1 MKLSKNK
8 QKYILFTATLLIF
21 SFICMNTT
29 YKLLLELK
37 KDYLDFKSTT
47 KIRRL
52 ITPEESNKVCKK
64 ATSSV
69 KEYFEK
75 GEPVPEIEN
84 FNTNSSHIQAI
95 LKFLETKDEPIE
107 IAKKY
112 IPRAFFILLF
122 LVLGVFT
129 LIFWPFCWCCCLCNC
144 KCCCCCKGK
153 CCQFISFLF
162 ACISLGSVI
171 FLCTIQVAITD
182 KIFVNLSTTSCAI
195 FKLVT
200 EAVSGQPE
208 EMAKPKW
215 EGIVGVNAILANMS
229 NAVNEAKQKADSKF
243 NSVKQNLDTLVE
255 GWPQQLKNANDAA
268 QMQNFEYEDSCIDG
282 TVHTGIFPGY
292 LDYYGPYTKDSTT
305 LKYANEQFMEVTKEA
320 KQSVDDA
327 AQNMDKALTGD
338 VTTQLNDAQTQM
350 DDLNEKFNDISEK
363 FLDEFYQI
371 EEEIDKYGKKYVK
384 VFYSVIMGMCA
395 ILLALIIL
403 NWLLCKCLGCF
414 LRIFI
419 HILWNIM
426 YLLCFIT
433 FILAFLLGILGIAG
447 KDGSIIAHYL
457 ISETNLESE
466 KPLLIND
473 NDTIN
478 YINTCVNGNGELK
491 EVFNFGDAM
500 NSLDEL
506 YRIRNEIAYYKT
518 QVLTNRTLYAFTV
531 FSEMNYGTKFLPM
544 NYFTKNHDDEKTDFD
559 KIMNDYLEIN
569 KYTKSGF
576 TSSYQTNP
584 FEYDDYWYFSQ
595 SNKDGYTYSKRVT
608 PIQDVHDYV
617 NKKKLLFSLY
627 EDWTEIDMN
636 SLYRTPVPDISY
648 PKSFLE
654 GVKSC
659 IRTFDAI
666 KTRTKTIFENIQDI
680 NDDVNVAYEDVLKE
694 LDKALGIANEV
705 IDPLYD
711 VLNSYLGEDSSI
723 YDILNCKFI
732 GNNIKVLLKEM
743 NSGFGKNFYTFG
755 LIMGV
760 SSILMI
766 IGIYSTILT
775 ISIGNRNKKEETT
788 KNEKPQIK

>member
-1 MKLSKNK
+1 MKHSKNK

-153 CCQFISFLF
+153 SCQFISFLF

-208 EMAKPKW
+208 EMEKPKW
-215 EGIVGVNAILANMS
+215 EGIEGVNAILANMS
-229 NAVNEAKQKADSKF
+229 DAVNEAKQKADSKF

-255 GWPQQLKNANDAA
+255 NWPQQLENANNQA
-268 QMQNFEYEDSCIDG
+268 QMQKFDYIDSCVDG
-282 TVHTGIFPGY
+282 FNHRDIFPEY
-292 LDYYGPYTKDSTT
+292 LDYYGPYNKESTT
-305 LKYANEQFMEVTKEA
+305 LKYANQQFLEVTKEA
-320 KQSVDDA
+320 KESVDDA

-338 VTTQLNDAQTQM
+338 VTTQLNDAQTKVE
-350 DDLNEKFNDISEK
+350 DLGKKFNDISEK
-363 FLDEFYQI
+363 FVDDFYQY
-371 EEEIDKYGKKYVK
+371 EEKIDKYGKKYVK
-384 VFYSVIMGMCA
+384 VVYSGIMGMCA

-426 YLLCFIT
+426 YLLCFVT
-433 FILAFLLGILGIAG
+433 FILAFSFGILGIVG
-447 KDGSIIAHYL
+447 KDGSIIVHYL
-457 ISETNLESE
+457 ISKTNLESE
-466 KPLLIND
+466 KPLLID
-473 NDTIN
+473 DSDTIN

-491 EVFNFGDAM
+491 ETFNFGDAM

-506 YRIRNEIAYYKT
+506 YRIRNQIANYKT
-518 QVLTNRTLYAFTV
+518 QVLTNTTLYAFTV
-531 FSEMNYGTKFLPM
+531 FSEMDYGTKFLPM
-544 NYFTKNHDDEKTDFD
+544 NYFTKNDDGVKTNFD
-559 KIMNDYLEIN
+559 KITNDYLEIN
-569 KYTKSGF
+569 KYTKSDF

-595 SNKDGYTYSKRVT
+595 SNKDGYTYSKRVI
-608 PIQDVHDYV
+608 PIQDVHDYF

-627 EDWTEIDMN
+627 EDWTEEDMN
-636 SLYRTPVPDISY
+636 SLYRTPVPDIST
-648 PKSFLE
+648 PKNFID

-659 IRTFDAI
+659 IKTFDAI
-666 KTRTKTIFENIQDI
+666 KTETRTIFNHIKDI
-680 NDDVNVAYEDVLKE
+680 NDNVNVAYEDVLKE

-775 ISIGNRNKKEETT
+775 ISIGNTNKKEETT
-788 KNEKPQIK
+788 KNAKS

>member
-1 MKLSKNK
+1 MKHSKNK

-21 SFICMNTT
+21 SFICINST

-37 KDYLDFKSTT
+37 KDYLDFISTT

-64 ATSSV
+64 ATSTV

-75 GEPVPEIEN
+75 GEPVPEEEKY
-84 FNTNSSHIQAI
+84 NSDSPHIQAI
-95 LKFLETKDEPIE
+95 LKFLDTKDDAIE

-112 IPRAFFILLF
+112 ITRAFPILLF
-122 LVLGVFT
+122 LVLGVFI
-129 LIFWPFCWCCCLCNC
+129 LIFWPICLCCCLCNC

-153 CCQFISFLF
+153 SCQFISFLF

-208 EMAKPKW
+208 EMEKPKW
-215 EGIVGVNAILANMS
+215 EGIEGVNAILANMS
-229 NAVNEAKQKADSKF
+229 DAVNEAKQKADSKF

-255 GWPQQLKNANDAA
+255 NWPQQLENANNQA
-268 QMQNFEYEDSCIDG
+268 QMQKFDYEDSCVEVIIIHRD
-282 TVHTGIFPGY
+282 IFPGY
-292 LDYYGPYTKDSTT
+292 LDYYGPYNKESTT
-305 LKYANEQFMEVTKEA
+305 LKYANQQFMEVTKEA
-320 KQSVDDA
+320 KESVDDA

-338 VTTQLNDAQTQM
+338 VTTQLNDAQTKV
-350 DDLNEKFNDISEK
+350 DDLGKKFNDISEK
-363 FLDEFYQI
+363 FVDDFYQY
-371 EEEIDKYGKKYVK
+371 EEKIDKYGKKYVK
-384 VFYSVIMGMCA
+384 VVYSGIMGMCA

-426 YLLCFIT
+426 YLLCFVT
-433 FILAFLLGILGIAG
+433 FILAFSFGILGIVG
-447 KDGSIIAHYL
+447 KDGSIIVHYL
-457 ISETNLESE
+457 ISKTNLESE
-466 KPLLIND
+466 KPLLID
-473 NDTIN
+473 DSDTIN

-491 EVFNFGDAM
+491 ETFNFGDAM

-506 YRIRNEIAYYKT
+506 YRIRNQIAHYKT
-518 QVLTNRTLYAFTV
+518 QVLTNTTLYAFTV
-531 FSEMNYGTKFLPM
+531 FSEMDYGTKFLPM
-544 NYFTKNHDDEKTDFD
+544 NYFTKNDDNVKTNFD
-559 KIMNDYLEIN
+559 EITNDYLEIN
-569 KYTKSGF
+569 KYTKSDF

-595 SNKDGYTYSKRVT
+595 SNKDGYTYSKRVI
-608 PIQDVHDYV
+608 PIQDVHDYF

-627 EDWTEIDMN
+627 EDWTEEDMY
-636 SLYRTPVPDISY
+636 SLYRTPVPDIST
-648 PKSFLE
+648 PKPFIE

-659 IRTFDAI
+659 IKTFVAI
-666 KTRTKTIFENIQDI
+666 KTETKNIFDNIKNI
-680 NDDVNVAYEDVLKE
+680 NDNVNVAYEDVLKE

-775 ISIGNRNKKEETT
+775 ISIGNTNKKEETT
-788 KNEKPQIK
+788 KNAKS

>member
-1 MKLSKNK
+1 MKHSKNK
-8 QKYILFTATLLIF
+8 QKYILFAATLLIF
-21 SFICMNTT
+21 SLICMNTT

-37 KDYLDFKSTT
+37 KDYLDFISTT

-64 ATSSV
+64 AKSSV

-75 GEPVPEIEN
+75 GEPIPEEEKYNID
-84 FNTNSSHIQAI
+84 SPHIQAI
-95 LKFLETKDEPIE
+95 LKYLETEDDPIE

-112 IPRAFFILLF
+112 IKRAFPILLF
-122 LVLGVFT
+122 LVLGIFT
-129 LIFWPFCWCCCLCNC
+129 LIFWPICWCCCLCNC

-153 CCQFISFLF
+153 SCQFISFLF
-162 ACISLGSVI
+162 ACICLGCVI
-171 FLCTIQVAITD
+171 FLCTLQVAITD
-182 KIFVNLSTTSCAI
+182 KIFVNLSTTSCTI

-215 EGIVGVNAILANMS
+215 EGIEGVNAILANMS
-229 NAVNEAKQKADSKF
+229 DAVNEAKQKADSKF

-255 GWPQQLKNANDAA
+255 DWPQQLENANNEA
-268 QMQNFEYEDSCIDG
+268 QMQNFDYLDLCVEGI
-282 TVHTGIFPGY
+282 TTHQGIFPGY
-292 LDYYGPYTKDSTT
+292 LDYYGPYNKDSTT

-338 VTTQLNDAQTQM
+338 VTTQLNDAQTKVE
-350 DDLNEKFNDISEK
+350 DLGKKFNDISEN
-363 FLDEFYQI
+363 FVDEFYRY
-371 EEEIDKYGKKYVK
+371 EEKIDKYGKKYVK
-384 VFYSVIMGMCA
+384 VVYSVIMGMCA

-433 FILAFLLGILGIAG
+433 FILAFLFGILGIVG

-457 ISETNLESE
+457 ISKTNLESE
-466 KPLLIND
+466 KPLVIDD

-491 EVFNFGDAM
+491 ETFNFGDAM

-506 YRIRNEIAYYKT
+506 YRIRNQIAYYKT
-518 QVLTNRTLYAFTV
+518 QVLTNTTLYAFTV
-531 FSEMNYGTKFLPM
+531 FSEMDYGTKFLPM
-544 NYFTKNHDDEKTDFD
+544 NYFTKNDDDVKTNFD

-569 KYTKSGF
+569 KYTKSDF
-576 TSSYQTNP
+576 TPSYQTTS
-584 FEYDDYWYFSQ
+584 FKYDDYWYFSQ

-608 PIQDVHDYV
+608 PIEDVHDYV
-617 NKKKLLFSLY
+617 NKKKFLFSLY
-627 EDWTEIDMN
+627 EDWIEGDMD
-636 SLYRTPVPDISY
+636 SLYPSSVSVVSAPNTFID
-648 PKSFLE
+648 
-654 GVKSC
+654 GVKNC
-659 IRTFDAI
+659 IKTFDAI
-666 KTRTKTIFENIQDI
+666 KTETRTIFNHIKEI
-680 NDDVNVAYEDVLKE
+680 NDNVNVAYEDVLKE
-694 LDKALGIANEV
+694 LDKALAIANEV

-775 ISIGNRNKKEETT
+775 ISIGNTNKKEVTT
-788 KNEKPQIK
+788 KNEKS

>member
-1 MKLSKNK
+1 MKHSKNK
-8 QKYILFTATLLIF
+8 QKYILFIATLLIF
-21 SFICMNTT
+21 SFICINST

-37 KDYLDFKSTT
+37 KDYLDFISTT

-75 GEPVPEIEN
+75 GEPVPEEEKY
-84 FNTNSSHIQAI
+84 NTDSPHIQAI
-95 LKFLETKDEPIE
+95 LKYLETEDDPIE

-112 IPRAFFILLF
+112 IKRAFPILLF
-122 LVLGVFT
+122 LVLGIFT
-129 LIFWPFCWCCCLCNC
+129 LIFWPICWCCCLCNC

-153 CCQFISFLF
+153 SCQFISFLF

-200 EAVSGQPE
+200 EAVSGQPQ
-208 EMAKPKW
+208 EMEKPKW
-215 EGIVGVNAILANMS
+215 EGIEGVNAILANMS
-229 NAVNEAKQKADSKF
+229 DAVNEAKQKADSKF

-255 GWPQQLKNANDAA
+255 NWPQQLENANNQA
-268 QMQNFEYEDSCIDG
+268 QMEKFDYIDSCVDG
-282 TVHTGIFPGY
+282 IPYSDIFPGY
-292 LDYYGPYTKDSTT
+292 LDYYGPYNKENTT
-305 LKYANEQFMEVTKEA
+305 LKYANQQFMEVTKEA
-320 KQSVDDA
+320 KESVDDA

-338 VTTQLNDAQTQM
+338 VTTQLNDAQTKV
-350 DDLNEKFNDISEK
+350 DDLGKKFNDISEK
-363 FLDEFYQI
+363 FVDDFYQY
-371 EEEIDKYGKKYVK
+371 EEKIDKYGKKYVK
-384 VFYSVIMGMCA
+384 VVYSGIMGMCA

-426 YLLCFIT
+426 YLLCFVT
-433 FILAFLLGILGIAG
+433 FILAFSFGILGIVG
-447 KDGSIIAHYL
+447 KDGSIIVHYL
-457 ISETNLESE
+457 ISKTNLESE
-466 KPLLIND
+466 KPLLID
-473 NDTIN
+473 DSDTIN

-491 EVFNFGDAM
+491 ETFNFGDAM

-506 YRIRNEIAYYKT
+506 YRIRNQIAHYKT
-518 QVLTNRTLYAFTV
+518 QVLTNTTLYAFTV
-531 FSEMNYGTKFLPM
+531 FSEMDYGTKFLPM
-544 NYFTKNHDDEKTDFD
+544 NYFTKNDDNVKTNFD
-559 KIMNDYLEIN
+559 EITNDYLEIN
-569 KYTKSGF
+569 KYTKSDF

-595 SNKDGYTYSKRVT
+595 SNKDGYTYSKRVI
-608 PIQDVHDYV
+608 PIQDVHDYF

-627 EDWTEIDMN
+627 EDWKEEDMDTLYSSTVIVDSAPNSFID
-636 SLYRTPVPDISY
+636 
-648 PKSFLE
+648 
-654 GVKSC
+654 GVKNC
-659 IRTFDAI
+659 IKTFDGI
-666 KTRTKTIFENIQDI
+666 KTKTRIIFNNIKDI
-680 NDDVNVAYEDVLKE
+680 NDNVNVAYEDVLKE

-775 ISIGNRNKKEETT
+775 ISIGNTNKKEETT
-788 KNEKPQIK
+788 KNAKS